1 MADNGRCP
9 VTISCGARSTGQ
21 HRRNGGQLLLQR
33 VALCL
38 RIFELKLQAG
48 HRCPRLVQPI
58 AIIVARG
65 GVGRFVVNE
74 IRVFLSQL
82 YPPFPR
88 RAQLIAIRGDLAFQ
102 ETLRTVHFG
111 PAAARH
117 LVGEDSQQ

>member
-1 MADNGRCP
+1 
-9 VTISCGARSTGQ
+9 
-21 HRRNGGQLLLQR
+21 LQR